1 MLTIERVGGF
11 AGFGGPGSRIRSRG
25 SYPFEKLS
33 PTDQAKV
40 ENWFRSRGQSAAGP
54 PIPDAFRYR
63 ITRDTPN
70 GQETVEVPE
79 SAVPPVLRDSVKDE
93 LQ

>member
-11 AGFGGPGSRIRSRG
+11 AGFGPGSRIRSRG
-25 SYPFEKLS
+25 THPFDKLS

-40 ENWFRSRGQSAAGP
+40 EEWFRTRGQSAAAP
-54 PIPDAFRYR
+54 PVADAFRYR

-79 SAVPPVLRDSVKDE
+79 SAVPPALRDSVKDE